1 MSLQHFEL
9 LGRSGAGANSSVWK
23 CRDARTGNIVAVKKI
38 EGGSSLNQ
46 ALAEAA
52 LTRVCAHK
60 HVIGLLE
67 MHQGSS
73 SNTIYMVLEHC
84 EATLARELLLSPRG
98 LPLPRAKLLAYQLLQ
113 ALEHLHVR
121 QVRRGMCRAARQLA
135 PQLVLESP
143 WAGSCLRHHA

>member
-1 MSLQHFEL
+1 M
-9 LGRSGAGANSSVWK
+9 
-23 CRDARTGNIVAVKKI
+23 AVKKI
-38 EGGSSLNQ
+38 EGGASLNQ

-67 MHQGSS
+67 MHQGASS
-73 SNTIYMVLEHC
+73 GNVYLILEHC

-121 QVRRGMCRAARQLA
+121 QVCTGMCRAARQLA
-135 PQLVLESP
+135 PQLLLDAPAPAFSLTP
-143 WAGSCLRHHA
+143 SIKGLSHFDSCRCCGRPRTFDTCLLDIALG